1 MKFVALCGLPRSG
14 STLLG
19 NVLNQHP
26 DITSEMDSCLADIL
40 INISQHSEK
49 VYTED
54 AQHTIKEMDDLYYTF
69 MRSGIVSWITKL
81 CKTDIYL
88 DKNRTWSMDFNLL
101 FNLIPSAKVIFLV
114 RDLRGVISS
123 LEKIDSYKRL
133 MPSEEIDF
141 QSKDEFHNVDILD
154 AKIKN
159 YMQMDMINVPLFGI
173 KEALDCERGYL
184 KNFKF
189 ITYEDFMEN
198 PHKILNEIYNFIGI
212 KNFDN
217 DLENITQGYYHDAVF
232 APFGDHTIR
241 PQLTPQKENYNFP
254 LIKRKSQLNILNDY
268 SWFYQQFYPRIYR
281 ESIGR

>member
-26 DITSEMDSCLADIL
+26 DITAEMDSFLSDIL
-40 INISQHSEK
+40 TNISQHSEK
-49 VYTED
+49 VYSE
-54 AQHTIKEMDDLYYTF
+54 AQHTIREMNDLYFSF
-69 MRSGIVSWITKL
+69 MRSGMASWITKL
-81 CKTDIYL
+81 CDTEIYL
-88 DKNRTWSMDFNLL
+88 DKNRSWAMDFNLL
-101 FNLIPSAKVIFLV
+101 FSLIPNAKVIFLV

-123 LEKIDSYKRL
+123 LEKKEVYDRVLSAGDLYQF
-133 MPSEEIDF
+133 E
-141 QSKDEFHNVDILD
+141 SKDEFHDFDLMDVRVS
-154 AKIKN
+154 N
-159 YMQMDMINVPLFGI
+159 YIQTDMINVPLFAI

-232 APFGDHTIR
+232 APYGDHTIR
-241 PQLTPQKENYNFP
+241 PQLTPKKENYNFP
-254 LIKRKSQLNILNDY
+254 LIKRKSQLKILNDY